1 MTLALSAAC
10 SSCGTNHASS
20 ADGGSTQDATI
31 DGSEGGPQD
40 SSALDADSASIA
52 DGGNIADSASS
63 SDAGGCLATGSVPTS
78 AVRPRVFMG
87 LTGSNFLADSDGTV
101 DEQWTYVRQNLDGI
115 WGNNANV
122 TAEEEASLWCKI
134 ATRTLITEW
143 DAVPDGPDAGWV
155 PVGIF
160 SGAQAAHPDLVI
172 NREAISF
179 WPPSPSSWEGVTIA
193 SANAEYVTNTSVPA
207 WELYGSVYT
216 GWQPQEFATPLD
228 GGAEQAFDQAG
239 GTAFECP
246 LDACLGGAIYQD
258 AFNIITAIH
267 AQGKPFVWFASNNTV
282 PPRPDWPTVFKN
294 TYNYFSMMGL
304 WQPND
309 VVMIINYDLPDSG
322 TGGFPPVPET
332 LADGGDAPTVTGMLY
347 WALHQAPIAA
357 DASDQ

>member
-1 MTLALSAAC
+1 MFPAGARPLRNLVAGVPMSERNSSTTARDLWLPCMTLALSAAC

-101 DEQWTYVRQNLDGI
+101 HEQWTYVRQNLDGI

-143 DAVPDGPDAGWV
+143 DAVPDRPDAGWV

-193 SANAEYVTNTSVPA
+193 SAKRVRHQHERPRV
-207 WELYGSVYT
+207 
-216 GWQPQEFATPLD
+216 
-228 GGAEQAFDQAG
+228 GAVRLGVHGMAAPG
-239 GTAFECP
+239 VR
-246 LDACLGGAIYQD
+246 DAARR
-258 AFNIITAIH
+258 
-267 AQGKPFVWFASNNTV
+267 W
-282 PPRPDWPTVFKN
+282 R
-294 TYNYFSMMGL
+294 
-304 WQPND
+304 
-309 VVMIINYDLPDSG
+309 
-322 TGGFPPVPET
+322 
-332 LADGGDAPTVTGMLY
+332 
-347 WALHQAPIAA
+347 
-357 DASDQ
+357 